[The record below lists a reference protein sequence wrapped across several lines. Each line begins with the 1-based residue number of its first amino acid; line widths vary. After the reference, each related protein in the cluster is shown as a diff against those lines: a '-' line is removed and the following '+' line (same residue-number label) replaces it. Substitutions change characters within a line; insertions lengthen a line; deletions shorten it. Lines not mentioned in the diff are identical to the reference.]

1 MNHYLVIKTVVDRDE
16 NIETEV
22 VLKYKKL
29 EAEVEFF
36 SMIDKLYSK
45 LINDNNVMHFEEFDI
60 ADYGDEKRGHFV
72 FEFKDYEDEM
82 NVKIELKTIN

>member
-1 MNHYLVIKTVVDRDE
+1 MNHYLVMKTVVDKEE

-36 SMIDKLYSK
+36 SMIDRLYSK
-45 LINDNNVMHFEEFDI
+45 IINDNKVMHFEEFDI
-60 ADYGDEKRGHFV
+60 ADYGDEERGHFV
-72 FEFKDYEDEM
+72 FEFKDYEGEM
-82 NVKIELKTIN
+82 NVKIELKTL

>member
-1 MNHYLVIKTVVDRDE
+1 MNHYLVIKTIVDGNE

-22 VLKYKKL
+22 VLKYKKI

-36 SMIDKLYSK
+36 SMIDRLYSK
-45 LINDNNVMHFEEFDI
+45 IINDNKVMHFEEFDI

-72 FEFKDYEDEM
+72 FEFKDYEGEM
-82 NVKIELKTIN
+82 NVKIELKTL

>member
-1 MNHYLVIKTVVDRDE
+1 MNHYLVVKTVVDRDE

-36 SMIDKLYSK
+36 SMIDRLYSK
-45 LINDNNVMHFEEFDI
+45 IINDNKVMHFEEFDI
-60 ADYGDEKRGHFV
+60 ADYGDEERGHFV
-72 FEFKDYEDEM
+72 FEFKDYEGEI
-82 NVKIELKTIN
+82 NVKIELKTL

>member
-1 MNHYLVIKTVVDRDE
+1 MNHYLVMKTVVDKEE

-36 SMIDKLYSK
+36 SMIDRLYSK
-45 LINDNNVMHFEEFDI
+45 IINDNKVMHFEEFDI

-72 FEFKDYEDEM
+72 FEFKDYEGEM
-82 NVKIELKTIN
+82 NVKIELKTL

>member
-1 MNHYLVIKTVVDRDE
+1 MNHYLVVKTVVDRDE

-36 SMIDKLYSK
+36 SMIDRLYSK
-45 LINDNNVMHFEEFDI
+45 IINDNKVIHFEEFDI
-60 ADYGDEKRGHFV
+60 ADYGDEERGHFV
-72 FEFKDYEDEM
+72 FEFKDYEGEM
-82 NVKIELKTIN
+82 NVKIELKTL

>member
-1 MNHYLVIKTVVDRDE
+1 MNHYLVMKTVVDRDE

-36 SMIDKLYSK
+36 SMIDRLYSK
-45 LINDNNVMHFEEFDI
+45 IINDNNVMHFEEFDI
-60 ADYGDEKRGHFV
+60 ADYGDEERGHFV
-72 FEFKDYEDEM
+72 FEFKDYEGEM
-82 NVKIELKTIN
+82 NVKIELKTL

>member
-1 MNHYLVIKTVVDRDE
+1 MNHYLVVKTVVDRDE

-36 SMIDKLYSK
+36 SMIDRFYSK
-45 LINDNNVMHFEEFDI
+45 IINDNKVMHFEEFDI
-60 ADYGDEKRGHFV
+60 ADYGDEKRDHFV
-72 FEFKDYEDEM
+72 FEFKDYEGEM
-82 NVKIELKTIN
+82 NVKIELKTL